1 MKRILAIIL
10 ASAISVSIL
19 ISCVSPV
26 GPAESASPVVAPE
39 PVEIRFIGQ
48 FGGTDPTTP
57 IFDEIL
63 KKFTDTYPYIT
74 VVNESNTADE
84 SWKARVTT
92 DFSSGNDPDVVQYFN
107 GPDARILIENKKVVA
122 IEEIKKIYP
131 DYAGNIS
138 EEAMSYMKEYD
149 GNHYGVPV
157 RGFYEGLF
165 CNKDLFEKYGLDLP
179 TDWEKLEAAISGF
192 SAEGVVP
199 IAASFSDVPHYLIE
213 HLILAEGGIEDHSV
227 NPKDHYPESWAKGIS
242 YFRKFK
248 EMGAFPVDVNATKN
262 DIAANLFYNKQA
274 AMIVDGS
281 WSIGSIKYPETTVIL
296 PFPPTPEGKKD
307 PSDIIVGFTVG
318 FYISAKAWNNPAK
331 RDAAVMLVE
340 TLTSNESIA
349 AYAEVGGIPAADIG
363 PIASHNNVMKLGLE
377 MSKAAKGLAMPIDSR
392 LSKEAWTYF
401 VSQIGS
407 LADGQIAPEALLNEV
422 VKKNK

>member
-1 MKRILAIIL
+1 MKRILAIML
-10 ASAISVSIL
+10 VLVMSVSTM
-19 ISCVSPV
+19 ISCTSPV
-26 GPAESASPVVAPE
+26 NPAESTYTAAPE

-63 KKFTDTYPYIT
+63 KRFTDTNPYIT

-84 SWKARVTT
+84 AWKARVTT

-107 GPDARILIENKKVVA
+107 GPDAKILIENKKVVA
-122 IEEIKKIYP
+122 IEEIKKVYP
-131 DYAGNIS
+131 DYAKNIS
-138 EEAMSYMKEYD
+138 AEAMTYMKEYD
-149 GNHYGVPV
+149 GKHYGVPV

-165 CNKDLFEKYGLDLP
+165 CNTDLFEKYSLDLP
-179 TDWEKLEAAISGF
+179 TDWLKLEAAIQKF
-192 SAEGVVP
+192 SQEGVIP

-227 NPKDHYPESWAKGIS
+227 NPKVSYPESWAKGIS
-242 YFRKFK
+242 YLKTFK
-248 EMGAFPVDVNATKN
+248 DMGAFPVDVNATKN
-262 DIAANLFYNKQA
+262 DIVANLFYNKQA
-274 AMIVDGS
+274 AMIIDGS
-281 WSIGSIKYPETTVIL
+281 WSIGSIKDSDTTVII

-318 FYISAKAWNNPAK
+318 FYISTKAWNNPVK
-331 RDAAVMLVE
+331 RDAAIKLVNV
-340 TLTSNESIA
+340 LTSDESIS
-349 AYAEVGGIPAADIG
+349 AYATVGGIPAAEIE
-363 PIASHNNVMKLGLE
+363 PMTSYNMVMRSGLE
-377 MSKAAKGLAMPIDSR
+377 MSKNAKGLAMPIDSR

-407 LADGQIAPEALLNEV
+407 LADGQITPEVLLTEV
-422 VKKNK
+422 VKKNQ

>member
-1 MKRILAIIL
+1 MKRILAIALALAVSAGIL
-10 ASAISVSIL
+10 VS
-19 ISCVSPV
+19 CESPV
-26 GPAESASPVVAPE
+26 GPAESTPPVVAPE

-107 GPDARILIENKKVVA
+107 GPDARILIENNKVVA

-138 EEAMSYMKEYD
+138 DEAMSYMKEYD
-149 GNHYGVPV
+149 GKHYGVPV

-165 CNKDLFEKYGLDLP
+165 CNRDLFEKYGLDLP
-179 TDWEKLEAAISGF
+179 TDWEKLETAITRF
-192 SAEGVVP
+192 AEEGVVP

-213 HLILAEGGIEDHSV
+213 HFILAEGGIEDHSI
-227 NPKDHYPESWAKGIS
+227 NPKVTYPESWAKGIS
-242 YFRKFK
+242 YFKKFK
-248 EMGAFPVDVNATKN
+248 DMGAFPVDVNATKN

-274 AMIVDGS
+274 AMIVEGS
-281 WSIGSIKYPETTVIL
+281 WSIGSIKYPDTTVIL

-307 PSDIIVGFTVG
+307 PTDIIGGFTVG
-318 FYISAKAWNNPAK
+318 FYISTKAWNNPAK
-331 RDAAVMLVE
+331 RDAAVLLVKA
-340 TLTSNESIA
+340 LTSNESIA
-349 AYAEVGGIPAADIG
+349 AYAKVGGIPAADIG
-363 PIASHNNVMKLGLE
+363 PVAGHNRVMIMGLD
-377 MSKAAKGLAMPIDSR
+377 MSKIAKGLAMPIDSR

-407 LADGQIAPEALLNEV
+407 LADGQITPEALLNEV